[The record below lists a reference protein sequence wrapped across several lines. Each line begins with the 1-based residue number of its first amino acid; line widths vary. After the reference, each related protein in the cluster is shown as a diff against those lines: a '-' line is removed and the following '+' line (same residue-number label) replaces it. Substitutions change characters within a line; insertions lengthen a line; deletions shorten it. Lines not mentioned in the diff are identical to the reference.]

1 MADIDQTSPAY
12 TQVSPDTFME
22 WLLSA
27 LLIEGTKSLTVEDP
41 SVDKR
46 LRLAVNVIEHAAL
59 ECRRSGETDL
69 ALQILDVLEDLRP
82 DPNTG
87 SMSGFWSAMR
97 RQQPLRARFPNPRYK
112 ELEINTVPH
121 IAERTTRDIPSPWD
135 TLVRQAAE
143 KIAHAS

>member
-1 MADIDQTSPAY
+1 MTERNRTPSAVE
-12 TQVSPDTFME
+12 QVSPDTFME

-27 LLIEGTKSLTVEDP
+27 LLIEGTQSLTVEDAI
-41 SVDKR
+41 VDQR
-46 LRLAVNVIEHAAL
+46 LRLAVNVLERAAL
-59 ECRRSGETDL
+59 DCRRAGQTDQ

-121 IAERTTRDIPSPWD
+121 IAKRTSLKIPSPWD
-135 TLVRQAAE
+135 ALVKQTAE

>member
-1 MADIDQTSPAY
+1 MAEKTHTPPAAK
-12 TQVSPDTFME
+12 QVSPDTFME

-27 LLIEGTKSLTVEDP
+27 LLVEGTQSLVVEDV

-46 LRLAVNVIEHAAL
+46 LRLAVNVLESAAL
-59 ECRRSGETDL
+59 TYRRSGQTDL

-97 RQQPLRARFPNPRYK
+97 RQQPLRARFPNPRYR

-121 IAERTTRDIPSPWD
+121 TAKRTALEIPHPWD
-135 TLVRQAAE
+135 ALVRQTAE

>member
-1 MADIDQTSPAY
+1 
-12 TQVSPDTFME
+12 ME

-27 LLIEGTKSLTVEDP
+27 LLIEGTHSLTVEDAI
-41 SVDKR
+41 VEKR
-46 LRLAVNVIEHAAL
+46 LRLAVNVLERAAL
-59 ECRRSGETDL
+59 ECRRSGQTDQ

-97 RQQPLRARFPNPRYK
+97 RQQPLRARFPNPRYR
-112 ELEINTVPH
+112 ELEISTAPH
-121 IAERTTRDIPSPWD
+121 LAKRTTLEIPHPWNA
-135 TLVRQAAE
+135 LVRQTAE

>member
-1 MADIDQTSPAY
+1 MKPAVE
-12 TQVSPDTFME
+12 QVSPDTFME

-27 LLIEGTKSLTVEDP
+27 LMIEGTQSLTVEDAI
-41 SVDKR
+41 VDKR
-46 LRLAVNVIEHAAL
+46 LRLAVNVLEHAAL
-59 ECRRSGETDL
+59 ECRKTGQIDL

-97 RQQPLRARFPNPRYK
+97 RQQPLRARFPNPRYR

-121 IAERTTRDIPSPWD
+121 IAKRTTREIPSPWD
-135 TLVRQAAE
+135 VLVRQTAQ
-143 KIAHAS
+143 KIAHAN